1 MRISGQQHHHQ
12 WQRYDREEEDER
24 RANIYVNNIDR
35 TSPMYADIV
44 PSRQTPSA
52 TRSGSVTSSN
62 DVVYSNMQTRDTLDL
77 YATVPET

>member
-1 MRISGQQHHHQ
+1 
-12 WQRYDREEEDER
+12 
-24 RANIYVNNIDR
+24 
-35 TSPMYADIV
+35 MYADIV

-52 TRSGSVTSSN
+52 TRNGSVTSSN